1 MTATQLQP
9 SSPATTQPP
18 GKPVTRWAK
27 MIRTLQHW
35 NKVLAGI

>member
-1 MTATQLQP
+1 MTATQQ
-9 SSPATTQPP
+9 P

-35 NKVLAGI
+35 NKMLAGI